1 MDRVILHCDLNNFYA
16 SVECLYHPEL
26 REFPVAVC
34 GDTDQRHGIV
44 LAKNQIAR
52 SFGVKT
58 GEVIYQAM
66 DKCPKLITIRPNM
79 ALYQKFSRLVNDVY
93 RRYSDRIQPFSIDE
107 SWIDLT
113 HGVSS
118 FAEGVQKAQE
128 IRRTVREE
136 LGITLSIGVSFNK
149 IFAKLGSDLQK
160 PDAVTP
166 IPRER
171 FQEIIWPLPCREL
184 LYVGPVTEKKLLRVG
199 IRTIGE
205 IAQAGPAFLQSVLGK
220 WGVTIYAFAMGLDD
234 SPVHLDG
241 AVDAAK
247 SVGNSTTTP
256 RDIATM
262 EDARQ
267 VVYMLSD
274 SVAQRLRQKSM
285 VGKLVQISLKDAGLC
300 VIERQASL
308 MEPTCACSPIAD
320 LAMELVEQNWSCSTP
335 LRAIG
340 VRVADLSFLSSGRQ
354 ATFSSPRLERQER
367 LDHCIDSLRQRFG
380 QSCVARGVLLMDP
393 SLNISPIEDKTVH
406 PTSFFKGVM

>member
-26 REFPVAVC
+26 WGFPVAVC

-44 LAKNQIAR
+44 LAKNQIAK

-58 GEVIYQAM
+58 GDVIYQAL
-66 DKCPKLITIRPNM
+66 DKCPRLVTIRPNM

-113 HGVSS
+113 HSVSS
-118 FAEGVQKAQE
+118 FAEGVEKAQE

-136 LGITLSIGVSFNK
+136 LGVTLSIGVSFNK
-149 IFAKLGSDLQK
+149 IFAKLGSDLKK

-171 FQEIIWPLPCREL
+171 FQKIIWPLPCREL

-199 IRTIGE
+199 IRTIGD
-205 IAQAGPAFLQSVLGK
+205 IAQAGPIFLQSVLGK
-220 WGVTIYAFAMGLDD
+220 WGITIYAFAMGLDD
-234 SPVHLDG
+234 SPVYLDG

-262 EDARQ
+262 GDARQ
-267 VVYMLSD
+267 VVYMLAD

-285 VGKLVQISLKDAGLC
+285 VGKLVQVSLKDTGLC
-300 VIERQASL
+300 VIERQAPL
-308 MEPTCACSPIAD
+308 MEATCACSPIAD
-320 LAMELVEQNWSCSTP
+320 LAMALVEQNWDCSTP

-340 VRVADLSFLSSGRQ
+340 VRTADLSFLSSGRQ
-354 ATFSSPRLERQER
+354 ATFSTPRLDRQER
-367 LDHCIDSLRQRFG
+367 LDACVDGLRRRFG
-380 QSCVARGVLLMDP
+380 QGCVSRGVLLVDP
-393 SLNISPIEDKTVH
+393 SLNISPIEDNTVH